1 MISPDFN
8 YILEAAYTL
17 NEMIDLILDILE
29 FTIALIFVT
38 TTISHA
44 TSQFYSMSIWIYPA
58 YYIKLLFLGDVI

>member
-29 FTIALIFVT
+29 FSIPLNFLT
-38 TTISHA
+38 TTISNA
-44 TSQFYSMSIWIYPA
+44 TSQVYSMSI
-58 YYIKLLFLGDVI
+58 